1 MTSKHDKHEEP
12 DPDDVVSVRQVADE
26 AEATLLVDFLKSEG
40 IEAEAVPVQNPWL
53 APVLKAH
60 NPFWGNVETLGKDA
74 DRARALIED
83 YLRATPQP
91 DPAEDNS

>member
-12 DPDDVVSVRQVADE
+12 DPEAVVPVRQVADE
-26 AEATLLVDFLKSEG
+26 AEATLLVEFLRTEG

-60 NPFWGNVETLGKDA
+60 HPFWGHVETLGKDA
-74 DRARALIED
+74 DRARELIED

>member
-1 MTSKHDKHEEP
+1 MTSKHDKHEDP
-12 DPDDVVSVRQVADE
+12 DPEAAVSVRQVADE

-60 NPFWGNVETLGKDA
+60 NPYWGNVETLGKDA
-74 DRARALIED
+74 EKARALIEY

-91 DPAEDNS
+91 ESPEEGS